1 MNIARNKRERKKQNI
16 TIWNH
21 SEIRIEIIRINTLTG
36 IALALISTNNSTP
49 VRHISLYRIFLLNQI
64 RKDDLTIVTIILRSF
79 VQ

>member
-1 MNIARNKRERKKQNI
+1 MDTARNKRERMKQNI

-21 SEIRIEIIRINTLTG
+21 SETRIEIIRINTLTG
-36 IALALISTNNSTP
+36 IALALISTNNSTT